1 MRIALVT
8 CVYPPYMSGMGNVA
22 ASHAHH
28 LRDLG
33 HEVVVFCPAHDDAP
47 GWQEVDGIRVERL
60 RPTVRHGN
68 SALVPQLLTRMRGFD
83 AAYLHYPFFGGLE
96 FAVIAARARRIPYV
110 VFFHMDVL
118 WDGWR
123 GAVLKAYER
132 FVEPWLLLG
141 ARAVLASSTEYADAR
156 SPSRV
161 RGLVITESPFSLDLD
176 RFHPPAHGGELAD
189 PPVVLHVGAMDQ
201 GHAFKGVPQMIDAFA
216 RVRAEG
222 VPCQLTLV
230 GDGELRPSFEERAR
244 LTGYADDITFLGRAS
259 DEDLARAYRSAAVTV
274 LPSTTAEEAFGVV
287 LIEAMASGCPVV
299 ASDLPGVA
307 SVARS
312 GGGTVVAPGDVAG
325 LAAALE
331 PILTDPARRAAMS
344 RAALAA
350 IPRYHPDSE
359 RDRLARAFA
368 GIAGS

>member
-33 HEVVVFCPAHDDAP
+33 HDVTVFCPAHDDHP
-47 GWQEVDGIRVERL
+47 GRDEVDGIRVERL
-60 RPTVRHGN
+60 RPLVRHGN
-68 SALVPQLLTRMRGFD
+68 SALVPQLLTRIRDVD

-96 FAVIAARARRIPYV
+96 FAAAAARIKRIPYV

-123 GAVLKAYER
+123 GTVLSAYER
-132 FVEPWLLLG
+132 TVEPWLLRG
-141 ARAVLASSTEYADAR
+141 AVAVLASSREYAAAR
-156 SPSRV
+156 SPSGI
-161 RGLVITESPFSLDLD
+161 RGLTITESPFSLDLD
-176 RFHPPAHGGELAD
+176 RFRPPSPGEGLAD
-189 PPVVLHVGAMDQ
+189 PPVILHVGAMDA
-201 GHAFKGVPQMIDAFA
+201 GHAFKGVPQLIDAFA
-216 RVRAEG
+216 IVRAAG
-222 VPCQLTLV
+222 TPCHLHLV
-230 GDGELRPSFEERAR
+230 GDGELRQSFEDRAR
-244 LTGYADDITFLGRAS
+244 STGYGEDIVFLGRT
-259 DEDLARAYRSAAVTV
+259 DDDTLAREYRQATVTV

-312 GGGTVVAPGDVAG
+312 GGGLVVAPGDVGG
-325 LAAALE
+325 LAAAITSVVAE
-331 PILTDPARRAAMS
+331 PARRQGMSRMAMS
-344 RAALAA
+344 S
-350 IPRYHPDSE
+350 IDRYHPDRE
-359 RDRLARAFA
+359 RERLRQAFA
-368 GIAGS
+368 GIAPR